1 MNIQIVTD
9 STCDLPTDLI
19 KKHGISVVPLYINMG
34 NRGYIDGVDL
44 TRQEFYQ
51 RLPNEIPPPTT
62 ATPSI
67 DTFLNEYK
75 RLIEQGAKH
84 IFSIHISEK
93 LSATVNVARRAAEQI
108 KSLPLKVP
116 VTVIDS
122 QQISLG
128 TGFVVLKAVELVSKG
143 LDGKEIMER
152 LEAFHPRVFVFAA
165 LDTLE
170 YLRRSGRM
178 NSVIAGIGSL
188 LQVKPLL
195 KMNQGEPMS
204 EKVRTKSRSI
214 QRLIELV
221 QEVAPLDE
229 VALVHTNAPIAADEL
244 WQKVKPLLPNFDKP
258 MSVNVTPVIGTHLG
272 PNAVGF
278 ALIRAAKPQGV

>member
-1 MNIQIVTD
+1 MNIRIVTD

-19 KKHGISVVPLYINMG
+19 KKLGISVVPLYINMG
-34 NRGYIDGVDL
+34 NQGYIDGVDL

-143 LDGKEIMER
+143 LNVKEIMER

-204 EKVRTKSRSI
+204 EKVRTKSRSL
-214 QRLIELV
+214 QRLIDLVREVSPLEEL
-221 QEVAPLDE
+221 
-229 VALVHTNAPIAADEL
+229 ALVHTNAPNAADEL
-244 WQKVKPLLPNFDKP
+244 WQKVKPLLPDLDKP

-278 ALIRAAKPQGV
+278 ALIRATKS

>member
-1 MNIQIVTD
+1 MNIQVVTD
-9 STCDLPTDLI
+9 STCDLPKALSEQNKI
-19 KKHGISVVPLYINMG
+19 HIIPLYINMG
-34 NRGYIDGVDL
+34 DQGYIDGIDL

-51 RLPNEIPPPTT
+51 RLPNQIPPPTT

-67 DTFLNEYK
+67 DTFLNVYK
-75 RLIEQGAKH
+75 DLIEQGANH

-122 QQISLG
+122 QQISMG
-128 TGFVVLKAVELVSKG
+128 TGFVVLKAVELVSEG
-143 LDGKEIMER
+143 LGSTEILEC

-178 NSVIAGIGSL
+178 NNVIAGIGSL

-195 KMNQGEPMS
+195 KMHQGEPMS

-214 QRLIELV
+214 QRLINLV
-221 QEVAPLDE
+221 QEVGALE
-229 VALVHTNAPIAADEL
+229 KIALVHTNAPNTADEL
-244 WQKVKPLLPNFDKP
+244 WKKVKPLFPNFDKP
-258 MSVNVTPVIGTHLG
+258 ISVNVTPVIGTHLG

-278 ALIRAAKPQGV
+278 ALIQAAKT